1 MGWKA
6 HATFS
11 PKISRTHVFDLT
23 RTCDDKQRAHLPKAV
38 EMADRGSGDRGS
50 HNSLIRGCDCLPS
63 RAIANTTSCD
73 RFQNI
78 GLILPTIRRPLR
90 PISIFP
96 SRRPD
101 WFRQPIL
108 LNLRKLVA

>member
-1 MGWKA
+1 MCWKA

-11 PKISRTHVFDLT
+11 PKISRTRVFDLT

-73 RFQNI
+73 DSKTI
-78 GLILPTIRRPLR
+78 GVDLADDPPTPAPDLDIR
-90 PISIFP
+90 SEE
-96 SRRPD
+96 RRVGKECS
-101 WFRQPIL
+101 F
-108 LNLRKLVA
+108 